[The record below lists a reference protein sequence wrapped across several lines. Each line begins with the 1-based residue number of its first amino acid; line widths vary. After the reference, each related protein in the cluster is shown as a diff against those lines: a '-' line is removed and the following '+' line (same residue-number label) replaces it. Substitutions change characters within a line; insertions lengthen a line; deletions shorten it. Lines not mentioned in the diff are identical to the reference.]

1 MQYNSITSRRQYEYT
16 LLAAY
21 FNFSYRGEKNSSPK
35 TKHNVKYCN
44 IKNLNLCTFNILG
57 VLQY

>member
-21 FNFSYRGEKNSSPK
+21 FNFSYRGEKNSSRK
-35 TKHNVKYCN
+35 TKHSVKYWN
-44 IKNLNLCTFNILG
+44 IKILHLCTFNI
-57 VLQY
+57 